1 MNRIIAKV
9 ERLGRSEMV
18 ALTSEEP
25 KKALINFISEK
36 YSLPKTQVE
45 KNIKKINNRYY
56 YNEYYI
62 TR

>member
-1 MNRIIAKV
+1 
-9 ERLGRSEMV
+9 MV

>member
-25 KKALINFISEK
+25 KKALIDFISRK
-36 YSLPKTQVE
+36 YSLPKTQVR
-45 KNIKKINNRYY
+45 KDIKIKGDRYY

>member
-18 ALTSEEP
+18 ELTSKEP
-25 KKALINFISEK
+25 KKALIDFISEK
-36 YSLPKTQVE
+36 YSLPKTQVR
-45 KNIKKINNRYY
+45 KDIKLKGNRYY